1 MADAIKFSQEE
12 LNKIQDLRVRGSKV
26 VTELG
31 QAEAEILMISQQK
44 QSLETIKQQLLDRYI
59 ILQQEE
65 RQLVRELNQKYGS
78 GTVDVA
84 SGEFIPS

>member
-1 MADAIKFSQEE
+1 MSNAIKFSQEE